1 MSALTTLEKIKR
13 FEEYLTVE
21 QTVSDQFL
29 DQALIKLAYHER
41 SRLLTLK
48 ARLERQAQEF
58 EQRYALASA
67 EFYPRYEKGAMGDLV
82 DFMEWAA
89 TIEMLNRL
97 TYRLTLLS
105 QISPS

>member
-1 MSALTTLEKIKR
+1 MTALTTLEKIKR

-21 QTVSDQFL
+21 QAVSDQFL
-29 DQALIKLAYHER
+29 DQVLVKLAYRER
-41 SRLLTLK
+41 ARLLALK
-48 ARLERQAQEF
+48 TRLEGQAREF
-58 EQRYALASA
+58 EQQYALSSA
-67 EFYPRYEKGAMGDLV
+67 EFYPRYERGAMGDLA